1 MCGHCQY
8 ALYFVF
14 HAVTVLWLYHPHP
27 VWTLSIILIFCFPCC
42 HCATTVLSSP
52 CVDTVNNPS
61 GVLFC
66 HDVTVLRLYC
76 LHPVWTWSVIHLIYC
91 LPWCHCDVTIPS
103 SPCVD
108 IVNNPFGILFRHDVI
123 VMSLCGV
130 DMVRNPSYILF
141 CHDVIVLQLNR
152 PHPGGHGQ

>member
-1 MCGHCQY
+1 M
-8 ALYFVF
+8 
-14 HAVTVLWLYHPHP
+14 
-27 VWTLSIILIFCFPCC
+27 
-42 HCATTVLSSP
+42 
-52 CVDTVNNPS
+52 
-61 GVLFC
+61 
-66 HDVTVLRLYC
+66 
-76 LHPVWTWSVIHLIYC
+76 
-91 LPWCHCDVTIPS
+91 
-103 SPCVD
+103 D